1 MGFKGSPV
9 RVRPSR
15 PNLTMKIIN
24 IGLVG
29 FGTVGSGVVKVLQK
43 KKKGLEQ
50 KTNCEFK
57 IKAIA
62 DKDINSPRCVKVS
75 KEILTNDVDKIL
87 NDPEIDVLIEL
98 IGGIHPAK
106 EFIIKALR
114 NKKDVITA
122 NKALL
127 AEEGEELF
135 RIAAEN
141 KREILFEAAVCG
153 GIPIIKVLK
162 QGLLANKIDSLLG
175 IVNGTANYV
184 LSKMEENNWEFE
196 KALAQARKEGIA
208 EADAALD
215 TRGIDSR
222 HKIAIL
228 AQLIF
233 DADIK
238 LEDIFCQGIEDIRL
252 EDLRYAREFGYT
264 IKLLAIAKSFKENT
278 AGVYV
283 YPALISEECLLSR
296 VKGAFNALSLKGDM
310 AGELF
315 FYGKGAG
322 MLPTASAIVADLGEI
337 AMSTVHSPQ
346 STVSKTKLEIKKIEE
361 LEKSYYIRFL
371 AVDQPGVLAAIA
383 KILGEQRVSIASVIQ
398 KERKEKEIVPIVMMT
413 HYAKEKDIQRALREI
428 DKLPIVKERLAVR
441 IEE

>member
-1 MGFKGSPV
+1 
-9 RVRPSR
+9 
-15 PNLTMKIIN
+15 MKILN
-24 IGLVG
+24 IGLIG
-29 FGTVGSGVVKVLQK
+29 FGTVGSGVVKILEE
-43 KKKGLEQ
+43 KKGDIEQ
-50 KTNCEFK
+50 KTDCEFK
-57 IKAIA
+57 IKTIA
-62 DKDINSPRCVKVS
+62 DKDISSPRCVKVS
-75 KEILTNDVDKIL
+75 KEILTNDADKIL
-87 NDPEIDVLIEL
+87 DDPEIDVVIEL

-106 EFIIKALR
+106 EFIIKALK

-141 KREILFEAAVCG
+141 KKEILFEAAVCG
-153 GIPIIKVLK
+153 GIPIIKILK

-184 LSKMEENNWEFE
+184 LSEMEENNWEFK
-196 KALAQARKEGIA
+196 KALAQAKKEGIA

-215 TRGIDSR
+215 TQGIDSR

-228 AQLIF
+228 ARLIF

-238 LEDIFCQGIEDIRL
+238 LEDIFYQGIEDIRL
-252 EDLRYAREFGYT
+252 EDLRYAREFGWT

-283 YPALISEECLLSR
+283 YPALISERHLLSK
-296 VKGAFNALSLKGDM
+296 VKEAFNALSLKGDM
-310 AGELF
+310 VGELF

-322 MLPTASAIVADLGEI
+322 MLPTASAVVSDLGEI
-337 AMSTVHSPQ
+337 RQKDANRSPQ
-346 STVSKTKLEIKKIEE
+346 TAHRKPQLKIKKIEE

-413 HYAKEKDIQRALREI
+413 HYAKEKDIQRALGEI